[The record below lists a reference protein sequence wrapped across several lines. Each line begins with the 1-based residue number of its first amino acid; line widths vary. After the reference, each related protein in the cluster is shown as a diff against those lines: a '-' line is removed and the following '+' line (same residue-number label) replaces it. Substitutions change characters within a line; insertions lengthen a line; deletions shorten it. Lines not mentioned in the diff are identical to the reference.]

1 MLGVHT
7 KSYQESYLKFSS
19 MFLEVMVVSTDVER
33 ERGVHGAELLHLG
46 LHEAVPA
53 AHHRHGLRLPVWREH
68 PGILAPG
75 NPTTIKHSEA
85 DAHKSRHAQNTQT
98 E

>member
-1 MLGVHT
+1 MI
-7 KSYQESYLKFSS
+7 
-19 MFLEVMVVSTDVER
+19 LEVMVVSTHVES

-53 AHHRHGLRLPVWREH
+53 AHHRHGLRLPVWREQLGH

-85 DAHKSRHAQNTQT
+85 DGHESRHARNT
-98 E
+98 